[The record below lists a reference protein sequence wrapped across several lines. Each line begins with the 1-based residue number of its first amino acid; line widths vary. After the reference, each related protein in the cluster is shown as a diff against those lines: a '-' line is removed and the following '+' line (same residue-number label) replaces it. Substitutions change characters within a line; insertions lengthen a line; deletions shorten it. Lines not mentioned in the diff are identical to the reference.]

1 MMGTSVRINMVI
13 AVRFTYNQAQ
23 NKEETTYKSLYIK
36 KSLVE
41 KIDRIAFAN
50 NTSWNNIVISM
61 IEYCLENEDA

>member
-1 MMGTSVRINMVI
+1 MVM

-23 NKEETTYKSLYIK
+23 NKEEATYKSLYIK

-41 KIDRIAFAN
+41 KIDRIAMTN
-50 NTSWNNIVISM
+50 NTSWNNVVISM